1 MLEFRHA
8 IGKIFVITSVLS
20 LMWSECGTKSALQN
34 LCTGITV
41 FISVYACKLMWWRKS
56 LCRSKESLGTT
67 KVVIDFTAI
76 WWPRSTKTASMLENY
91 FYEKSCGINSGMH
104 NLTTPTKSNYQ
115 RSKFI
120 RHNSCCRLTYFDI
133 FWVHHWSQST
143 MKVQITNSLPEH
155 PIHPQLFP
163 IF

>member
-1 MLEFRHA
+1 MSLENWGPDYENNLSSASMLW
-8 IGKIFVITSVLS
+8 GKIDQSGTEYSYHLYS

-91 FYEKSCGINSGMH
+91 FYEKSCGINSGAYY
-104 NLTTPTKSNYQ
+104 LTTPTKSNYQ

-120 RHNSCCRLTYFDI
+120 RHN
-133 FWVHHWSQST
+133 
-143 MKVQITNSLPEH
+143 
-155 PIHPQLFP
+155 
-163 IF
+163 